1 MMKKQ
6 SKDHNAQWNK
16 RRQKLQ
22 QELERKVRE
31 LFEHMGSPA
40 SISIPLG
47 DKLWVTIGPRP
58 SGEE

>member
-1 MMKKQ
+1 VINKIW
-6 SKDHNAQWNK
+6 DK

-40 SISIPLG
+40 SISFPLG
-47 DKLWVTIGPRP
+47 DDLWVTIGKKAD
-58 SGEE
+58 G